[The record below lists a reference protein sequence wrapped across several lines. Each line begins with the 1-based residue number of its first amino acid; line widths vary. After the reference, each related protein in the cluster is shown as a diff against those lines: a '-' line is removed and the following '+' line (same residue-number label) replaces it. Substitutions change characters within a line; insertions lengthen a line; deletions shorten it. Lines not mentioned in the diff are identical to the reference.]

1 VPIYEYRCQDCQ
13 SRFERLTSFSER
25 DRSQVCPSCES
36 QRTSVQVSSFAA
48 VGAGSES
55 RGLPMAPQAGGGCCG
70 GACGC
75 GH

>member
-55 RGLPMAPQAGGGCCG
+55 RGLPMAPQAGGCCG